1 MRFLAIAGAGC
12 TVSQQDAF
20 GLSMATQRDKALTL
34 NRAAAGSTKRPHC
47 RDGRVFLFG
56 EGSAV
61 RCCWL
66 AKAKR
71 VCSPGEGKGDGS
83 LLRPNLLPVGA
94 FGKDHVTQAS
104 NFDTGVQDAAEVM
117 HRLAPSGSMSLST
130 TRSQAS
136 PPRPGFVVGPRIG

>member
-1 MRFLAIAGAGC
+1 MFSRGERSY
-12 TVSQQDAF
+12 SQRGGPDLQTF
-20 GLSMATQRDKALTL
+20 ATSLTL
-34 NRAAAGSTKRPHC
+34 TDRMGTTRGDTSSRSTHHWSVRRGS
-47 RDGRVFLFG
+47 L
-56 EGSAV
+56 AV
-61 RCCWL
+61 RRCWL

>member
-1 MRFLAIAGAGC
+1 MAHDPASLIEPPARVTLAGNGWGVAAIVVGA
-12 TVSQQDAF
+12 VS
-20 GLSMATQRDKALTL
+20 GLAVGGECYAPLRDPL
-34 NRAAAGSTKRPHC
+34 
-47 RDGRVFLFG
+47 
-56 EGSAV
+56 AV
-61 RCCWL
+61 RRCWL

>member
-1 MRFLAIAGAGC
+1 MGTPAIPWLADVSLDR
-12 TVSQQDAF
+12 TVASQWDP
-20 GLSMATQRDKALTL
+20 L
-34 NRAAAGSTKRPHC
+34 
-47 RDGRVFLFG
+47 
-56 EGSAV
+56 AV
-61 RCCWL
+61 RRCWL
-66 AKAKR
+66 AKAAR

>member
-1 MRFLAIAGAGC
+1 MNSPACQAYQNGWIN
-12 TVSQQDAF
+12 S
-20 GLSMATQRDKALTL
+20 ATSWLEKRMVIGTL
-34 NRAAAGSTKRPHC
+34 ISWVLRRPLEPK
-47 RDGRVFLFG
+47 DPL
-56 EGSAV
+56 AV
-61 RCCWL
+61 RRCWL
-66 AKAKR
+66 AKGKGKR
-71 VCSPGEGKGDGS
+71 VCSPGKGKGDGS

-136 PPRPGFVVGPRIG
+136 PPSPGFVVGPRIET

>member
-1 MRFLAIAGAGC
+1 M
-12 TVSQQDAF
+12 
-20 GLSMATQRDKALTL
+20 
-34 NRAAAGSTKRPHC
+34 
-47 RDGRVFLFG
+47 G
-56 EGSAV
+56 EGATCAVSHSPRSTRPADSTGEASPEIATKADYAPVNDPLAV
-61 RCCWL
+61 RRCWL

>member
-1 MRFLAIAGAGC
+1 MEKYDNARPPGSHL
-12 TVSQQDAF
+12 
-20 GLSMATQRDKALTL
+20 QRANSGEPMSSTAAL
-34 NRAAAGSTKRPHC
+34 
-47 RDGRVFLFG
+47 RVRSCPVMDPL
-56 EGSAV
+56 AV
-61 RCCWL
+61 RRCWL